1 MVAHIGAIR
10 GPHMDRTANS
20 LDRRLLRSVQRMH
33 FRVIIQIDL
42 TELVSSIAVD
52 AEFEAQEKGNRV
64 VVLAEVDLVVLGDG
78 SLASP

>member
-1 MVAHIGAIR
+1 
-10 GPHMDRTANS
+10 
-20 LDRRLLRSVQRMH
+20 MH
-33 FRVIIQIDL
+33 FRAIIQIDL